1 MAPAL
6 DPEELDELLDGVAE
20 EPAEEEDP
28 PPSLLARLGPWMIVL
43 SLLIV
48 FLVMFMTLNVLREL
62 NGPLSDEVQAMAST
76 LEANVETQSQEEADA
91 NEVLL
96 QAIGQVNAL
105 EQLTATLSPSHFDWP
120 MAMTALGNYDH
131 KQVEITSLM
140 QNGQQIVIEGG
151 AADEAAVMLYVS
163 ALREYP
169 EFSRVVVQSITLV
182 PVQAGRDGLA
192 TGPFRAQQDFVEFV
206 VTVDIGQAQS

>member
-1 MAPAL
+1 
-6 DPEELDELLDGVAE
+6 
-20 EPAEEEDP
+20 
-28 PPSLLARLGPWMIVL
+28 
-43 SLLIV
+43 
-48 FLVMFMTLNVLREL
+48 
-62 NGPLSDEVQAMAST
+62 
-76 LEANVETQSQEEADA
+76 
-91 NEVLL
+91 
-96 QAIGQVNAL
+96 
-105 EQLTATLSPSHFDWP
+105 
-120 MAMTALGNYDH
+120 
-131 KQVEITSLM
+131 
-140 QNGQQIVIEGG
+140 VIEGG